1 MRSKKKRI
9 CGIVAICFTIFLFS
23 QAVLATPSESEIIDV
38 LSHNTEYFQ
47 QNDWF
52 GDILRS
58 LGWWLVSFL
67 RTICVMAEELY
78 LYCFKLL
85 TFSTSDNIQ
94 NLISSMQ
101 PMYHAILLLSITAV
115 GLMLMLFNSKFPN
128 FLRSILLTVAIVTC
142 SFYIISQLNKA
153 LYDTETDTGL
163 VTWAIGENHTVAN
176 DVVNANITDL
186 LYVDQKEENGLM
198 SFSKDNIENYHYPEL
213 TDEMFNSIRVRET
226 LNYKDEQLSEEGKE
240 LLKKRLKVTADATFT
255 LGDVKNGWGWNSEG
269 DDDTGNEFYYRY
281 HVNYPICILTLFA
294 FVAVYIAMSFVVVKI
309 IINLVIGQILSI
321 LYSADLTGSK
331 KTWMILNTMKDGYI
345 ALFLTALSV
354 RIYTLFQAWLNDLFV
369 DHGMVNAIIL
379 VLLAF
384 AIISGPSII
393 EKVTGQNVGVSG
405 GLGMMYAAKQAIHGA
420 ASIPGHLAS
429 AGKTLA
435 NGFGWAADK
444 AVKPMPGTP
453 SSFSSNGTGLPDNGK
468 DMPGLP
474 NSPNNPSGGGGSGS
488 ASVRNTGEN
497 QSGNNLEGL
506 QKEHG
511 LEAEMKKMSNATS
524 AQGKYDS
531 MIESMNEAPSELQ
544 DDSIAKKMQEN
555 LNKESTDNLDEKPEQ
570 LDGAMQKMSQGTQE
584 LGEKDR
590 LNMAT
595 SDLDNI
601 MKEMQGN
608 QGVSGEKSSL
618 NEATS
623 GLDNT
628 MKEMQG
634 NQGVSGEKSS
644 LNETTSGLDNTMKEM
659 QGNQGVSGEKSSLNE
674 TNSGLDNTMKEMQ
687 GNQRVSGEKS
697 SLNET
702 TLGLDNT
709 MKEMQGNQGVSGEK
723 SSLNETNSGLENSMK
738 EMPGNQRVSEKKSSL
753 NEASSGLENNM
764 KEMSGSQGVSEAKSS
779 LNEATSGL
787 DNTVKEVQGNQT
799 VTGENP
805 NRTSDGL
812 GKTMQETSGGIS
824 SNTSSAGTE
833 TLEGTRTIEQGSSL
847 DGSYSMYGSNSNDL
861 SSNNVNNL
869 NPANT
874 GAGAS
879 IAEMQRQLRKAKK
892 IDEELKDTL
901 MDE

>member
-23 QAVLATPSESEIIDV
+23 QAVLATPSPVENEIIDV
-38 LSHNTEYFQ
+38 LSRNAEYFQ
-47 QNDWF
+47 QNDLF
-52 GDILRS
+52 GSIFRS
-58 LGWWLVSFL
+58 IGWWLVSFL
-67 RTICVMAEELY
+67 RTICVAAEELY

-176 DVVNANITDL
+176 DVVNANIIDL
-186 LYVDQKEENGLM
+186 LYVDQKEENGLL
-198 SFSKDNIENYHYPEL
+198 SFNKDNIENYHYPEL
-213 TDEMFNSIRVRET
+213 TDEMFNSIRVTEV
-226 LNYKDEQLSEEGKE
+226 LNYEDEQLSEAGKE
-240 LLKKRLKVTADATFT
+240 LLKKRLKVTAGAEFT
-255 LGDVKNGWGWNSEG
+255 TGDVSNGWGWNSEG
-269 DDDTGNEFYYRY
+269 DSDIGNEFYYRY
-281 HVNYPICILTLFA
+281 YVSYPICILTLFA
-294 FVAVYIAMSFVVVKI
+294 FAAVYLAMAFVVVKI

-354 RIYTLFQAWLNDLFV
+354 RIYTLFQAWLNDLLV
-369 DHGMVNAIIL
+369 DHGIINAIIL

-384 AIISGPSII
+384 AIICGPSII

-555 LNKESTDNLDEKPEQ
+555 LNKENTDNLDEKPEQ

-584 LGEKDR
+584 LGEKNN
-590 LNMAT
+590 LNMAA

-601 MKEMQGN
+601 MKEMPGN
-608 QGVSGEKSSL
+608 KDVSGEKSSL
-618 NEATS
+618 NEASS

-634 NQGVSGEKSS
+634 NQVASGEKNS
-644 LNETTSGLDNTMKEM
+644 LNEATAGLDNTMKEM
-659 QGNQGVSGEKSSLNE
+659 QGNQEASGEKSSLNE
-674 TNSGLDNTMKEMQ
+674 AS
-687 GNQRVSGEKS
+687 
-697 SLNET
+697 
-702 TLGLDNT
+702 
-709 MKEMQGNQGVSGEK
+709 
-723 SSLNETNSGLENSMK
+723 SGLENSMK
-738 EMPGNQRVSEKKSSL
+738 EMPGNQEVSRE
-753 NEASSGLENNM
+753 
-764 KEMSGSQGVSEAKSS
+764 KSS
-779 LNEATSGL
+779 LNEATAGL
-787 DNTVKEVQGNQT
+787 DDTVKEMQGNQT
-799 VTGENP
+799 STGENR
-805 NRTSDGL
+805 NGTSNEL
-812 GKTMQETSGGIS
+812 ETTMSETSEGIS
-824 SNTSSAGTE
+824 SNPSNTGKE
-833 TLEGTRTIEQGSSL
+833 TLEGARTIEQGSSL
-847 DGSYSMYGSNSNDL
+847 DGNYSMDGSNSNDF
-861 SSNNVNNL
+861 SGSTVNNL

-879 IAEMQRQLRKAKK
+879 IAEMQRQIKKAKK

>member
-309 IINLVIGQILSI
+309 ITNLVIGQILSI

-488 ASVRNTGEN
+488 GSASVRNTGEN

-555 LNKESTDNLDEKPEQ
+555 LNKENTDNLDEKPEQ

-584 LGEKDR
+584 LGEKNN
-590 LNMAT
+590 LNMAA

-601 MKEMQGN
+601 MKEMPGN
-608 QGVSGEKSSL
+608 KDVSGEKSSL
-618 NEATS
+618 NEASS

-634 NQGVSGEKSS
+634 NQVASGEKNS
-644 LNETTSGLDNTMKEM
+644 LNEATAGLDNTMKEM
-659 QGNQGVSGEKSSLNE
+659 QGNQVASGEKSSLNE
-674 TNSGLDNTMKEMQ
+674 AS
-687 GNQRVSGEKS
+687 
-697 SLNET
+697 
-702 TLGLDNT
+702 
-709 MKEMQGNQGVSGEK
+709 
-723 SSLNETNSGLENSMK
+723 SGLENSMK
-738 EMPGNQRVSEKKSSL
+738 EMPGNQEASGEKSSL
-753 NEASSGLENNM
+753 NEASSGLENSM
-764 KEMSGSQGVSEAKSS
+764 KEMPGNQEVSGEKSS
-779 LNEATSGL
+779 LNEATAGL
-787 DNTVKEVQGNQT
+787 DDTVKEMQGNQT
-799 VTGENP
+799 STGENL
-805 NRTSDGL
+805 NGTSNEL
-812 GKTMQETSGGIS
+812 ETTMSETSEGIS
-824 SNTSSAGTE
+824 SNPSNTGKE
-833 TLEGTRTIEQGSSL
+833 TLEGARTIEQGSSL
-847 DGSYSMYGSNSNDL
+847 DGSYSMDGW
-861 SSNNVNNL
+861 
-869 NPANT
+869 
-874 GAGAS
+874 
-879 IAEMQRQLRKAKK
+879 
-892 IDEELKDTL
+892 
-901 MDE
+901 

>member
-9 CGIVAICFTIFLFS
+9 CGIVAICFTIFLLS
-23 QAVLATPSESEIIDV
+23 QTVLAIPSPVENEIIDV
-38 LSHNTEYFQ
+38 LSRNAEYFQ
-47 QNDWF
+47 QNDLF
-52 GDILRS
+52 GSIFRS
-58 LGWWLVSFL
+58 IGWWLVSFL
-67 RTICVMAEELY
+67 RTICVAAEELY

-176 DVVNANITDL
+176 DVVNANIIDL
-186 LYVDQKEENGLM
+186 LYVDQKEENGLL
-198 SFSKDNIENYHYPEL
+198 SFNKDNIENYHYPEL
-213 TDEMFNSIRVRET
+213 TDEMFNSIRVTEV
-226 LNYKDEQLSEEGKE
+226 LNYEDEQLSEAGKE
-240 LLKKRLKVTADATFT
+240 LLKKRLKVTAGAEFT
-255 LGDVKNGWGWNSEG
+255 TGDVSNGWGWNSEG
-269 DDDTGNEFYYRY
+269 DSDIGNEFYYRY
-281 HVNYPICILTLFA
+281 YVSYPICILTLFA
-294 FVAVYIAMSFVVVKI
+294 FAAVYLAMAFVVVKI

-354 RIYTLFQAWLNDLFV
+354 RIYTLFQAWLNDLLV
-369 DHGMVNAIIL
+369 DHGIINAIIL

-384 AIISGPSII
+384 AIICGPSII

-488 ASVRNTGEN
+488 ASVRNTGKN

-555 LNKESTDNLDEKPEQ
+555 LNKENTDNLDEKPEQ

-584 LGEKDR
+584 LGEKNN
-590 LNMAT
+590 LNMAA

-601 MKEMQGN
+601 MKEMPGN
-608 QGVSGEKSSL
+608 KEVSGEKSSL
-618 NEATS
+618 NEASS
-623 GLDNT
+623 GLDNI
-628 MKEMQG
+628 
-634 NQGVSGEKSS
+634 
-644 LNETTSGLDNTMKEM
+644 
-659 QGNQGVSGEKSSLNE
+659 
-674 TNSGLDNTMKEMQ
+674 
-687 GNQRVSGEKS
+687 
-697 SLNET
+697 
-702 TLGLDNT
+702 
-709 MKEMQGNQGVSGEK
+709 
-723 SSLNETNSGLENSMK
+723 MK
-738 EMPGNQRVSEKKSSL
+738 EMPGNKEVSGEKSSL
-753 NEASSGLENNM
+753 NEASSGLENSM
-764 KEMSGSQGVSEAKSS
+764 KEMQGKQEASGEKNS

-787 DNTVKEVQGNQT
+787 ENTMKEMQGSQAVSGEKSSLNEASSGLENSMKEMQGNQT
-799 VTGENP
+799 STGENL
-805 NRTSDGL
+805 NGTSNEL
-812 GKTMQETSGGIS
+812 ETTMPETSEGICS
-824 SNTSSAGTE
+824 NPSNTGKE
-833 TLEGTRTIEQGSSL
+833 TLEGARTIEQGSSL
-847 DGSYSMYGSNSNDL
+847 DGNYSMDGSNSNDF
-861 SSNNVNNL
+861 SGSTVNNL

-879 IAEMQRQLRKAKK
+879 IAEMQRQLKKAKK
-892 IDEELKDTL
+892 IDEELKNTL

>member
-9 CGIVAICFTIFLFS
+9 CGIVAICFTIFLLS
-23 QAVLATPSESEIIDV
+23 QTVLAIPSPVENEIIDV
-38 LSHNTEYFQ
+38 LSRNAEYFQ
-47 QNDWF
+47 QNDLF
-52 GDILRS
+52 GSIFRS
-58 LGWWLVSFL
+58 IGWWLVSFL
-67 RTICVMAEELY
+67 RTICVAAEELY

-176 DVVNANITDL
+176 DVVNANIIDL
-186 LYVDQKEENGLM
+186 LYVDQKEENGLL
-198 SFSKDNIENYHYPEL
+198 SFNKDNIENYHYPEL
-213 TDEMFNSIRVRET
+213 TDEMFNSIRVTEV
-226 LNYKDEQLSEEGKE
+226 LNYEDEQLSEVGKE
-240 LLKKRLKVTADATFT
+240 LLKKRLKVTAGAEFT
-255 LGDVKNGWGWNSEG
+255 TGDVSNGWGWNSEG
-269 DDDTGNEFYYRY
+269 DSDIGNEFYYRY
-281 HVNYPICILTLFA
+281 YVSYPICILTLFA
-294 FVAVYIAMSFVVVKI
+294 FAAVYLAMAFVVVKI

-354 RIYTLFQAWLNDLFV
+354 RIYTLFQAWLNDLLV
-369 DHGMVNAIIL
+369 DHGIINAIIL

-384 AIISGPSII
+384 AIICGPSII

-497 QSGNNLEGL
+497 QSGNKPEGL

-555 LNKESTDNLDEKPEQ
+555 LNKENTDNLDEKPEQ

-584 LGEKDR
+584 LGEKNN
-590 LNMAT
+590 LNMAA

-601 MKEMQGN
+601 MKEMPGN
-608 QGVSGEKSSL
+608 KEVSGEKSSL
-618 NEATS
+618 NEASS

-634 NQGVSGEKSS
+634 NQVASGEKNS
-644 LNETTSGLDNTMKEM
+644 LNEATAGLDNTMKEM
-659 QGNQGVSGEKSSLNE
+659 QGNQVASGEKSSLNE
-674 TNSGLDNTMKEMQ
+674 AS
-687 GNQRVSGEKS
+687 
-697 SLNET
+697 
-702 TLGLDNT
+702 
-709 MKEMQGNQGVSGEK
+709 
-723 SSLNETNSGLENSMK
+723 SGLENSMK
-738 EMPGNQRVSEKKSSL
+738 EMPGNQEASGEKSSL
-753 NEASSGLENNM
+753 NEASSGLENSM
-764 KEMSGSQGVSEAKSS
+764 KEMPGNQEVSGEKSS
-779 LNEATSGL
+779 LNEATAGL
-787 DNTVKEVQGNQT
+787 DDTVKEMQGNQT
-799 VTGENP
+799 STGENL
-805 NRTSDGL
+805 NGTSNEL
-812 GKTMQETSGGIS
+812 ETTMSETSEGIS
-824 SNTSSAGTE
+824 SNPSNTGKE
-833 TLEGTRTIEQGSSL
+833 TLEGARTIEQGSSL
-847 DGSYSMYGSNSNDL
+847 DGSYSMDGSNSNDF
-861 SSNNVNNL
+861 SGSTVNNL

-879 IAEMQRQLRKAKK
+879 IAEMQRQLKKAKK

>member
-9 CGIVAICFTIFLFS
+9 CGIVAICFTIFLLS
-23 QAVLATPSESEIIDV
+23 QTVLAIPSPVENEIIDV
-38 LSHNTEYFQ
+38 LSRNAEYFQ
-47 QNDWF
+47 QNDLF
-52 GDILRS
+52 GSIFRS
-58 LGWWLVSFL
+58 IGWWLVSFL
-67 RTICVMAEELY
+67 RTICVAAEELY

-176 DVVNANITDL
+176 DVVNANIIDL
-186 LYVDQKEENGLM
+186 LYVDQKEENGLL
-198 SFSKDNIENYHYPEL
+198 SFNKDNIENYHYPEL
-213 TDEMFNSIRVRET
+213 TDEMFNSIRVTEV
-226 LNYKDEQLSEEGKE
+226 LNYEDEQLSEAGKE
-240 LLKKRLKVTADATFT
+240 LLKKRLKVTAGAEFT
-255 LGDVKNGWGWNSEG
+255 TGDVSNGWGWNSEG
-269 DDDTGNEFYYRY
+269 DSDIGNEFYYRY
-281 HVNYPICILTLFA
+281 YVSYPICILTLFA
-294 FVAVYIAMSFVVVKI
+294 FAAVYLAMAFVVVKI

-354 RIYTLFQAWLNDLFV
+354 RIYTLFQAWLNDLLV
-369 DHGMVNAIIL
+369 DHGIINAIIL

-384 AIISGPSII
+384 AIICGPSII

-488 ASVRNTGEN
+488 ASVRNTGKN

-511 LEAEMKKMSNATS
+511 LKAEMKKMSNATS

-555 LNKESTDNLDEKPEQ
+555 LNKENTDNLDEKPEQ

-584 LGEKDR
+584 LGEKNN
-590 LNMAT
+590 LNMAA

-601 MKEMQGN
+601 MKEMPGN
-608 QGVSGEKSSL
+608 KEVSGEKSSL
-618 NEATS
+618 NEASS
-623 GLDNT
+623 GLDNI
-628 MKEMQG
+628 
-634 NQGVSGEKSS
+634 
-644 LNETTSGLDNTMKEM
+644 
-659 QGNQGVSGEKSSLNE
+659 
-674 TNSGLDNTMKEMQ
+674 
-687 GNQRVSGEKS
+687 
-697 SLNET
+697 
-702 TLGLDNT
+702 
-709 MKEMQGNQGVSGEK
+709 
-723 SSLNETNSGLENSMK
+723 MK
-738 EMPGNQRVSEKKSSL
+738 EMPGNKEVSGEKSSL
-753 NEASSGLENNM
+753 NEASSGLENSM
-764 KEMSGSQGVSEAKSS
+764 KEMQGKQEASGEKNS

-787 DNTVKEVQGNQT
+787 ENTMKEMQGSQAVSGEKSSLNEASSGLENTMKEMQGNQT
-799 VTGENP
+799 STGENL
-805 NRTSDGL
+805 NGTSNEL
-812 GKTMQETSGGIS
+812 ETTMPETSEGICS
-824 SNTSSAGTE
+824 NPSNTGKE
-833 TLEGTRTIEQGSSL
+833 TLEGARTIEQGSSL
-847 DGSYSMYGSNSNDL
+847 DGNYSMDGSNSNDF
-861 SSNNVNNL
+861 SGSTVNNL

-879 IAEMQRQLRKAKK
+879 IAEMQRQLKKAKK
-892 IDEELKDTL
+892 IDEELKNTL

>member
-23 QAVLATPSESEIIDV
+23 QAVLATPSPVENEIIDV
-38 LSHNTEYFQ
+38 LSRNAEYFQ
-47 QNDWF
+47 QNDLF
-52 GDILRS
+52 GSVFRS
-58 LGWWLVSFL
+58 IGWWLVSFL
-67 RTICVMAEELY
+67 RTICVAAEELY

-85 TFSTSDNIQ
+85 SFSTSDNIQ

-176 DVVNANITDL
+176 DVVNANIIDL
-186 LYVDQKEENGLM
+186 LYVDQKEENGLL

-213 TDEMFNSIRVRET
+213 TDEMFNSIRVTEV
-226 LNYKDEQLSEEGKE
+226 LNYKDEQLSEAGKE
-240 LLKKRLKVTADATFT
+240 LLKKRLKVTAGAEFT
-255 LGDVKNGWGWNSEG
+255 TGDVSNGWGWNSEG
-269 DDDTGNEFYYRY
+269 DSDIGNEFYYRY
-281 HVNYPICILTLFA
+281 HVNYSICILTLFA
-294 FVAVYIAMSFVVVKI
+294 FVAVYLAMAFVVVKI

-369 DHGMVNAIIL
+369 DHGIINAIIL

-384 AIISGPSII
+384 AIICGPSII
-393 EKVTGQNVGVSG
+393 EKVTGQNVGLSG
-405 GLGMMYAAKQAIHGA
+405 GLGTMYAARQAVHGA

-453 SSFSSNGTGLPDNGK
+453 SSFSSGTGLPDNGK

-474 NSPNNPSGGGGSGS
+474 NSPNNPSGGGGGSS

-497 QSGNNLEGL
+497 QSANNPEGL
-506 QKEHG
+506 QKENG

-531 MIESMNEAPSELQ
+531 MIKSMNEAPSELQ

-555 LNKESTDNLDEKPEQ
+555 LNKENTDNLDEKPEQ
-570 LDGAMQKMSQGTQE
+570 LDSAMQKMSQGTQE
-584 LGEKDR
+584 LGEKNN

-601 MKEMQGN
+601 
-608 QGVSGEKSSL
+608 
-618 NEATS
+618 
-623 GLDNT
+623 
-628 MKEMQG
+628 
-634 NQGVSGEKSS
+634 
-644 LNETTSGLDNTMKEM
+644 MKEM

-702 TLGLDNT
+702 NSGLDNT

-738 EMPGNQRVSEKKSSL
+738 EMPGNQRVSEEKSSL

>member
-9 CGIVAICFTIFLFS
+9 CGIVAICFTIFLLS
-23 QAVLATPSESEIIDV
+23 QTVLAIPSPVENEIIDV
-38 LSHNTEYFQ
+38 LSRNAEYFQ
-47 QNDWF
+47 QNDLF
-52 GDILRS
+52 GSIFRS
-58 LGWWLVSFL
+58 IGWWLVSFL
-67 RTICVMAEELY
+67 RTICVAAEELY

-176 DVVNANITDL
+176 DVVNANIIDL
-186 LYVDQKEENGLM
+186 LYVDQKEENGLL
-198 SFSKDNIENYHYPEL
+198 SFNKDNIENYHYPEL
-213 TDEMFNSIRVRET
+213 TDEMFNSIRVTEV
-226 LNYKDEQLSEEGKE
+226 LNYEDEQLSEAGKE
-240 LLKKRLKVTADATFT
+240 LLKKRLKVTAGAEFT
-255 LGDVKNGWGWNSEG
+255 TGDVSNGWGWNSEG
-269 DDDTGNEFYYRY
+269 DSDIGNEFYYRY
-281 HVNYPICILTLFA
+281 YVSYPICILTLFA
-294 FVAVYIAMSFVVVKI
+294 FAAVYLAMAFVVVKI

-354 RIYTLFQAWLNDLFV
+354 RIYTLFQAWLNDLLV
-369 DHGMVNAIIL
+369 DHGIINAIIL

-384 AIISGPSII
+384 AIICGPSII

-488 ASVRNTGEN
+488 ASVRNTGKN

-555 LNKESTDNLDEKPEQ
+555 LNKENTDNLDEKPEQ

-584 LGEKDR
+584 LGEKNN
-590 LNMAT
+590 LNMAA

-601 MKEMQGN
+601 MKEMPGN
-608 QGVSGEKSSL
+608 KEVSGEKSSL
-618 NEATS
+618 NEASS
-623 GLDNT
+623 GLDNI
-628 MKEMQG
+628 
-634 NQGVSGEKSS
+634 
-644 LNETTSGLDNTMKEM
+644 
-659 QGNQGVSGEKSSLNE
+659 
-674 TNSGLDNTMKEMQ
+674 
-687 GNQRVSGEKS
+687 
-697 SLNET
+697 
-702 TLGLDNT
+702 
-709 MKEMQGNQGVSGEK
+709 
-723 SSLNETNSGLENSMK
+723 MK
-738 EMPGNQRVSEKKSSL
+738 EMPGNKEVSGEKSSL
-753 NEASSGLENNM
+753 NEASSGLENSM
-764 KEMSGSQGVSEAKSS
+764 KEMQGKQEASGEKNS

-787 DNTVKEVQGNQT
+787 ENTMKEMQGSQAVSGEKSSLNEASSGLENTMKEMQGNQT
-799 VTGENP
+799 STGENL
-805 NRTSDGL
+805 NGTSNEL
-812 GKTMQETSGGIS
+812 ETTMLETSEGICS
-824 SNTSSAGTE
+824 NPSNTGKE
-833 TLEGTRTIEQGSSL
+833 TLEGARTIEQESSL
-847 DGSYSMYGSNSNDL
+847 DGNYSMDGSNSNDF
-861 SSNNVNNL
+861 SGSTVNNL

-879 IAEMQRQLRKAKK
+879 IAEMQRQLKKAKK
-892 IDEELKDTL
+892 IDEELKNTL

>member
-9 CGIVAICFTIFLFS
+9 CGIVAICFTIFLLS
-23 QAVLATPSESEIIDV
+23 QTVLAIPSPVENEIIDV
-38 LSHNTEYFQ
+38 LSRNAEYFQ
-47 QNDWF
+47 QNDLF
-52 GDILRS
+52 GSIFRS
-58 LGWWLVSFL
+58 IGWWLVSFL
-67 RTICVMAEELY
+67 RTICVAAEELY

-176 DVVNANITDL
+176 DVVNANIIDL
-186 LYVDQKEENGLM
+186 LYVDQKEENGLL
-198 SFSKDNIENYHYPEL
+198 SFNKDNIENYHYPEL
-213 TDEMFNSIRVRET
+213 TDEMFNSIRVTEV
-226 LNYKDEQLSEEGKE
+226 LNYEDEQLSEVGKE
-240 LLKKRLKVTADATFT
+240 LLKKRLKVTAGAEFT
-255 LGDVKNGWGWNSEG
+255 TGDVSNGWGWNSEG
-269 DDDTGNEFYYRY
+269 DSDIGNEFYYRY
-281 HVNYPICILTLFA
+281 YVSYPICILTLFA
-294 FVAVYIAMSFVVVKI
+294 FAAVYLAMAFVVVKI

-354 RIYTLFQAWLNDLFV
+354 RIYTLFQAWLNDLLV
-369 DHGMVNAIIL
+369 DHGIINAIIL

-384 AIISGPSII
+384 AIICGPSII

-497 QSGNNLEGL
+497 QSGNNPEGL

-511 LEAEMKKMSNATS
+511 LEVEMKKMSNATS

-544 DDSIAKKMQEN
+544 DDSIVKKMQEN
-555 LNKESTDNLDEKPEQ
+555 LNKENTDNLDEKPEQ

-584 LGEKDR
+584 LGEKNN
-590 LNMAT
+590 LNMAA

-601 MKEMQGN
+601 MKEMPGN
-608 QGVSGEKSSL
+608 KEVSGEKSSL
-618 NEATS
+618 NEASS

-634 NQGVSGEKSS
+634 NQVASGEKNS
-644 LNETTSGLDNTMKEM
+644 LNEATAGLDNTMKEM
-659 QGNQGVSGEKSSLNE
+659 QGNQVASGEKSSLNE
-674 TNSGLDNTMKEMQ
+674 AS
-687 GNQRVSGEKS
+687 
-697 SLNET
+697 
-702 TLGLDNT
+702 
-709 MKEMQGNQGVSGEK
+709 
-723 SSLNETNSGLENSMK
+723 SGLENSMK
-738 EMPGNQRVSEKKSSL
+738 EMPGNQEASGEKSSL
-753 NEASSGLENNM
+753 NEASSGLENSM
-764 KEMSGSQGVSEAKSS
+764 KEMPGNQEVSGEKSS
-779 LNEATSGL
+779 LNEATAGL
-787 DNTVKEVQGNQT
+787 DDTVKEMQGNQT
-799 VTGENP
+799 STGENL
-805 NRTSDGL
+805 NGTSNEL
-812 GKTMQETSGGIS
+812 ETTMSETSEGIS
-824 SNTSSAGTE
+824 SNPSNTGKE
-833 TLEGTRTIEQGSSL
+833 TLEGARTIEQGSSL
-847 DGSYSMYGSNSNDL
+847 DGSYSMDGSNSNDF
-861 SSNNVNNL
+861 SGSTVNNL

-879 IAEMQRQLRKAKK
+879 IAEMQRQLKKAKK

>member
-309 IINLVIGQILSI
+309 ITNLVIGQILSI

-488 ASVRNTGEN
+488 GSASVRNTGEN

-555 LNKESTDNLDEKPEQ
+555 LNKENTDNLDEKPEQ

-584 LGEKDR
+584 LGEKNN
-590 LNMAT
+590 LNMAA

-601 MKEMQGN
+601 MKEMPGN
-608 QGVSGEKSSL
+608 KDVSGEKSSL
-618 NEATS
+618 NEASS

-634 NQGVSGEKSS
+634 NQVASGEKNS
-644 LNETTSGLDNTMKEM
+644 LNEATAGLDNTMKEM
-659 QGNQGVSGEKSSLNE
+659 QGNQVASGEKSSLNE
-674 TNSGLDNTMKEMQ
+674 AS
-687 GNQRVSGEKS
+687 
-697 SLNET
+697 
-702 TLGLDNT
+702 
-709 MKEMQGNQGVSGEK
+709 
-723 SSLNETNSGLENSMK
+723 SGLENSMK
-738 EMPGNQRVSEKKSSL
+738 EMPGNQEASGEKSSL
-753 NEASSGLENNM
+753 NEASSGLENSM
-764 KEMSGSQGVSEAKSS
+764 KEMPGNQEVSGEKSS
-779 LNEATSGL
+779 LNEATAGL
-787 DNTVKEVQGNQT
+787 DDTVKEMQGNQT
-799 VTGENP
+799 STGENL
-805 NRTSDGL
+805 NGTSNEL
-812 GKTMQETSGGIS
+812 ETTMSETSEGIS
-824 SNTSSAGTE
+824 SNPSNTGKE
-833 TLEGTRTIEQGSSL
+833 TLEGARTIEQGSSL
-847 DGSYSMYGSNSNDL
+847 DGSYSMDGSNSNDF
-861 SSNNVNNL
+861 SGSTVNNL

-879 IAEMQRQLRKAKK
+879 IAEMQRQLKKAKK

>member
-9 CGIVAICFTIFLFS
+9 CGIVAICFTIFLLS
-23 QAVLATPSESEIIDV
+23 QTVLAIPSPVENEIIDV
-38 LSHNTEYFQ
+38 LSRNAEYFQ
-47 QNDWF
+47 QNDLF
-52 GDILRS
+52 GSIFRS
-58 LGWWLVSFL
+58 IGWWLVSFL
-67 RTICVMAEELY
+67 RTICVAAEELY

-176 DVVNANITDL
+176 DVVNANIIDL
-186 LYVDQKEENGLM
+186 LYVDQKEENGLL
-198 SFSKDNIENYHYPEL
+198 SFNKDNIENYHYPEL
-213 TDEMFNSIRVRET
+213 TDEMFNSIRVTEV
-226 LNYKDEQLSEEGKE
+226 LNYEDEQLSEAGKE
-240 LLKKRLKVTADATFT
+240 LLKKRLKVTAGAEFT
-255 LGDVKNGWGWNSEG
+255 TGDVSNGWGWNSEG
-269 DDDTGNEFYYRY
+269 DSDIGNEFYYRY
-281 HVNYPICILTLFA
+281 YVSYLICILTLFA
-294 FVAVYIAMSFVVVKI
+294 FAAVYLAMAFVVVKI

-354 RIYTLFQAWLNDLFV
+354 RIYTLFQAWLNDLLV
-369 DHGMVNAIIL
+369 DHGIINAIIL

-384 AIISGPSII
+384 AIICGPSII

-488 ASVRNTGEN
+488 ASVRNTGKN

-555 LNKESTDNLDEKPEQ
+555 LNKENTDNLDEKPEQ

-584 LGEKDR
+584 LGEKNN
-590 LNMAT
+590 LNMAA

-601 MKEMQGN
+601 MKEMPGN
-608 QGVSGEKSSL
+608 KEVSGEKSSL
-618 NEATS
+618 NEASS
-623 GLDNT
+623 GLDNI
-628 MKEMQG
+628 
-634 NQGVSGEKSS
+634 
-644 LNETTSGLDNTMKEM
+644 
-659 QGNQGVSGEKSSLNE
+659 
-674 TNSGLDNTMKEMQ
+674 
-687 GNQRVSGEKS
+687 
-697 SLNET
+697 
-702 TLGLDNT
+702 
-709 MKEMQGNQGVSGEK
+709 
-723 SSLNETNSGLENSMK
+723 MK
-738 EMPGNQRVSEKKSSL
+738 EMPGNKEVSGEKSSL
-753 NEASSGLENNM
+753 NEASSGLENSM
-764 KEMSGSQGVSEAKSS
+764 KEMQGKQEASGEKNS

-787 DNTVKEVQGNQT
+787 ENTMKEMQGSQAVSGEKSSLNEASSGLENTMKEMQGNQT
-799 VTGENP
+799 STGENL
-805 NRTSDGL
+805 NGTSNEL
-812 GKTMQETSGGIS
+812 ETTMPETSEGICS
-824 SNTSSAGTE
+824 NPSNTGKE
-833 TLEGTRTIEQGSSL
+833 TLEGARTIEQGSSL
-847 DGSYSMYGSNSNDL
+847 DGNYSMDGSNSNDF
-861 SSNNVNNL
+861 SGSTVNNL

-879 IAEMQRQLRKAKK
+879 IAEMQRQLKKAKK
-892 IDEELKDTL
+892 IDEELKNTL

>member
-9 CGIVAICFTIFLFS
+9 CGIVAICFTIFLLS
-23 QAVLATPSESEIIDV
+23 QTVLAIPSPVENEIIDV
-38 LSHNTEYFQ
+38 LSRNAEYFQ
-47 QNDWF
+47 QNDLF
-52 GDILRS
+52 GSIFRS
-58 LGWWLVSFL
+58 IGWWLVSFL
-67 RTICVMAEELY
+67 RTICVAAEELY

-176 DVVNANITDL
+176 DVVNANIIDL
-186 LYVDQKEENGLM
+186 LYVDQKEENGLL
-198 SFSKDNIENYHYPEL
+198 SFNKDNIENYHYPEL
-213 TDEMFNSIRVRET
+213 TDEMFNSIRVTEV
-226 LNYKDEQLSEEGKE
+226 LNYEDEQLSEAGKE
-240 LLKKRLKVTADATFT
+240 LLKKRLKVTAGAEFT
-255 LGDVKNGWGWNSEG
+255 TGDVSNGWGWNSEG
-269 DDDTGNEFYYRY
+269 DSDIGNEFYYRY
-281 HVNYPICILTLFA
+281 YVSYPICILTLFA
-294 FVAVYIAMSFVVVKI
+294 FAAVYLAMAFVVVKI

-354 RIYTLFQAWLNDLFV
+354 RIYTLFQAWLNDLLV
-369 DHGMVNAIIL
+369 DHGIINAIIL

-384 AIISGPSII
+384 AIICGPSII

-488 ASVRNTGEN
+488 ASVRNTGKN

-555 LNKESTDNLDEKPEQ
+555 LNKENTDNLDEKPEQ

-584 LGEKDR
+584 LGEKNN
-590 LNMAT
+590 LNMAA

-601 MKEMQGN
+601 MKEMPGN
-608 QGVSGEKSSL
+608 KEVSGEKSSL
-618 NEATS
+618 NEASS
-623 GLDNT
+623 GLDNI
-628 MKEMQG
+628 
-634 NQGVSGEKSS
+634 
-644 LNETTSGLDNTMKEM
+644 
-659 QGNQGVSGEKSSLNE
+659 
-674 TNSGLDNTMKEMQ
+674 
-687 GNQRVSGEKS
+687 
-697 SLNET
+697 
-702 TLGLDNT
+702 
-709 MKEMQGNQGVSGEK
+709 
-723 SSLNETNSGLENSMK
+723 MK
-738 EMPGNQRVSEKKSSL
+738 EMPGNKEVSGEKSSL
-753 NEASSGLENNM
+753 NEASSGLENSM
-764 KEMSGSQGVSEAKSS
+764 KEMQGKQEASGEKNS

-787 DNTVKEVQGNQT
+787 ENTMKEMQGSQAVSGEKSSLNEASSGLENTMKEMQGNQT
-799 VTGENP
+799 STGENL
-805 NRTSDGL
+805 NGTSNEL
-812 GKTMQETSGGIS
+812 ETTMPETSEGICS
-824 SNTSSAGTE
+824 NPSNTGKE
-833 TLEGTRTIEQGSSL
+833 TLEGARTIEQESSL
-847 DGSYSMYGSNSNDL
+847 DGNYSMDGSNSNDF
-861 SSNNVNNL
+861 SGSTVNNL

-879 IAEMQRQLRKAKK
+879 IAEMQRQLKKAKK
-892 IDEELKDTL
+892 IDEELKNTL

>member
-309 IINLVIGQILSI
+309 ITNLVIGQILSI

-488 ASVRNTGEN
+488 GSASVRNTGEN

-555 LNKESTDNLDEKPEQ
+555 LNKENTDNLDEKPEQ

-584 LGEKDR
+584 LGEKNN
-590 LNMAT
+590 LNMAA

-601 MKEMQGN
+601 MKEMPGN
-608 QGVSGEKSSL
+608 KEVSGEKSSL
-618 NEATS
+618 NEASS

-634 NQGVSGEKSS
+634 NQVASGEKNS
-644 LNETTSGLDNTMKEM
+644 LNEATAGLDNTMKEM
-659 QGNQGVSGEKSSLNE
+659 QGNQVASGEKSSLNE
-674 TNSGLDNTMKEMQ
+674 AS
-687 GNQRVSGEKS
+687 
-697 SLNET
+697 
-702 TLGLDNT
+702 
-709 MKEMQGNQGVSGEK
+709 
-723 SSLNETNSGLENSMK
+723 SGLENSMK
-738 EMPGNQRVSEKKSSL
+738 EMPGNQEASGEKSSL
-753 NEASSGLENNM
+753 NEASSGLENSM
-764 KEMSGSQGVSEAKSS
+764 KEMPGNQEVSGEKSS
-779 LNEATSGL
+779 LNEATAGL
-787 DNTVKEVQGNQT
+787 DDTVKEMQGNQT
-799 VTGENP
+799 STGENL
-805 NRTSDGL
+805 NGTSNEL
-812 GKTMQETSGGIS
+812 ETTMSETSEGIS
-824 SNTSSAGTE
+824 SNPSNTGKE
-833 TLEGTRTIEQGSSL
+833 TLEGARTIEQGSSL
-847 DGSYSMYGSNSNDL
+847 DGSYSMDGSNSNDF
-861 SSNNVNNL
+861 SGSTVNNL

-879 IAEMQRQLRKAKK
+879 IAEMQRQLKKAKK

>member
-9 CGIVAICFTIFLFS
+9 CGIVAICFTIFLLS
-23 QAVLATPSESEIIDV
+23 QTVLAIPSPVENEIIDV
-38 LSHNTEYFQ
+38 LSRNAEYFQ
-47 QNDWF
+47 QNDLF
-52 GDILRS
+52 GSIFRS
-58 LGWWLVSFL
+58 IGWWLVSFL
-67 RTICVMAEELY
+67 RTICVAAEELY

-176 DVVNANITDL
+176 DVVNANIIDL
-186 LYVDQKEENGLM
+186 LYVDQKEENGLL
-198 SFSKDNIENYHYPEL
+198 SFNKDNIENYHYPEL
-213 TDEMFNSIRVRET
+213 TDEMFNSIRVTEV
-226 LNYKDEQLSEEGKE
+226 LNYEDEQLSEAGKE
-240 LLKKRLKVTADATFT
+240 LLKKRLKVTAGAEFT
-255 LGDVKNGWGWNSEG
+255 TGDVSNGWGWNSEG
-269 DDDTGNEFYYRY
+269 DSDIGNEFYYRY
-281 HVNYPICILTLFA
+281 YVSYPICILTLFA
-294 FVAVYIAMSFVVVKI
+294 FAAVYLAMAFVVVKI

-354 RIYTLFQAWLNDLFV
+354 RIYTLFQAWLNDLLV
-369 DHGMVNAIIL
+369 DHGIINAIIL

-384 AIISGPSII
+384 AIICGPSII

-488 ASVRNTGEN
+488 ASVRNTGKN

-555 LNKESTDNLDEKPEQ
+555 LNKENTDNLDEKPEQ

-584 LGEKDR
+584 LGEKNN
-590 LNMAT
+590 LNMAA

-601 MKEMQGN
+601 MKEMPGN
-608 QGVSGEKSSL
+608 KEVSGEKSSL
-618 NEATS
+618 NEASS
-623 GLDNT
+623 GLDNI
-628 MKEMQG
+628 
-634 NQGVSGEKSS
+634 
-644 LNETTSGLDNTMKEM
+644 
-659 QGNQGVSGEKSSLNE
+659 
-674 TNSGLDNTMKEMQ
+674 
-687 GNQRVSGEKS
+687 
-697 SLNET
+697 
-702 TLGLDNT
+702 
-709 MKEMQGNQGVSGEK
+709 
-723 SSLNETNSGLENSMK
+723 MK
-738 EMPGNQRVSEKKSSL
+738 EMPGNKEVSGEKSSL
-753 NEASSGLENNM
+753 NEASSGLENSM
-764 KEMSGSQGVSEAKSS
+764 KEMQGKQEASGEKNS

-787 DNTVKEVQGNQT
+787 ENTMKEMQGSQAVSGEKSRLNEASSGLENTMKEMQGNQT
-799 VTGENP
+799 STGENL
-805 NRTSDGL
+805 NGTSNEL
-812 GKTMQETSGGIS
+812 ETTMPETSEGICS
-824 SNTSSAGTE
+824 NPSNTGKE
-833 TLEGTRTIEQGSSL
+833 TLEGARTIEQESSL
-847 DGSYSMYGSNSNDL
+847 DGNYSMDGSNSNDF
-861 SSNNVNNL
+861 SGSTVNNL

-879 IAEMQRQLRKAKK
+879 IAEMQRQLKKAKK
-892 IDEELKDTL
+892 IDEELKNTL

>member
-1 MRSKKKRI
+1 MRSKKKQI

-23 QAVLATPSESEIIDV
+23 QAVLATPSPVENEIIDV
-38 LSHNTEYFQ
+38 LSRNAEYFQ
-47 QNDWF
+47 QNDLF
-52 GDILRS
+52 GSIFRS
-58 LGWWLVSFL
+58 IGWWLVSFL
-67 RTICVMAEELY
+67 RTICVAAEELY

-176 DVVNANITDL
+176 DVVNANIIDL
-186 LYVDQKEENGLM
+186 LYVDQKEENGLL
-198 SFSKDNIENYHYPEL
+198 SFNKDNIENYHYPEL
-213 TDEMFNSIRVRET
+213 TDEMFNSIRVTEV
-226 LNYKDEQLSEEGKE
+226 LNYEDEQLSEAGKE
-240 LLKKRLKVTADATFT
+240 LLKKRLKVTASAEFT
-255 LGDVKNGWGWNSEG
+255 TGDVSNGWGWNSEG
-269 DDDTGNEFYYRY
+269 DSDIGNEFYYRY
-281 HVNYPICILTLFA
+281 YVSYPICILTLFA
-294 FVAVYIAMSFVVVKI
+294 FAAVYLAMAFVVVKI

-354 RIYTLFQAWLNDLFV
+354 RIYTLFQAWLNDLLV
-369 DHGMVNAIIL
+369 DHGIINAIIL

-488 ASVRNTGEN
+488 ASVGNTGEN

-555 LNKESTDNLDEKPEQ
+555 LNKENTDNLDEKPEQ

-584 LGEKDR
+584 LGEKNN
-590 LNMAT
+590 LNMAA

-601 MKEMQGN
+601 MKEMPGNKEVSGEKSSLNEASSGLENTMKEMQGKQEASGEKNSLNEATSGLENTMKEMQGRQAASGEKSSLNEASSGLENSMKEMPGN
-608 QGVSGEKSSL
+608 QEVSGEKSSL

-623 GLDNT
+623 GLDDT
-628 MKEMQG
+628 VKEMQG
-634 NQGVSGEKSS
+634 NQ
-644 LNETTSGLDNTMKEM
+644 TS
-659 QGNQGVSGEKSSLNE
+659 
-674 TNSGLDNTMKEMQ
+674 
-687 GNQRVSGEKS
+687 
-697 SLNET
+697 
-702 TLGLDNT
+702 
-709 MKEMQGNQGVSGEK
+709 
-723 SSLNETNSGLENSMK
+723 
-738 EMPGNQRVSEKKSSL
+738 
-753 NEASSGLENNM
+753 
-764 KEMSGSQGVSEAKSS
+764 
-779 LNEATSGL
+779 
-787 DNTVKEVQGNQT
+787 
-799 VTGENP
+799 TGENL
-805 NRTSDGL
+805 NGTSNEL
-812 GKTMQETSGGIS
+812 ETTMPETSEGICS
-824 SNTSSAGTE
+824 NPSNTGKE
-833 TLEGTRTIEQGSSL
+833 TLEGARTIEQGSSL
-847 DGSYSMYGSNSNDL
+847 DGNYSMDGSNSNDF
-861 SSNNVNNL
+861 SGSTVNNL

-879 IAEMQRQLRKAKK
+879 IAEMQRQLKKAKK
-892 IDEELKDTL
+892 IDEELKNTL

>member
-9 CGIVAICFTIFLFS
+9 CGIVAICFTIFLLS
-23 QAVLATPSESEIIDV
+23 QTVLAIPSPVENEIIDV
-38 LSHNTEYFQ
+38 LSRNAEYFQ
-47 QNDWF
+47 QNDLF
-52 GDILRS
+52 GSIFRS
-58 LGWWLVSFL
+58 IGWWLVSFL
-67 RTICVMAEELY
+67 RTICVAAEELY

-176 DVVNANITDL
+176 DVVNANIIDL
-186 LYVDQKEENGLM
+186 LYVDQKEENGLL
-198 SFSKDNIENYHYPEL
+198 SFNKDNIENYHYPEL
-213 TDEMFNSIRVRET
+213 TDEMFNSIRVTEV
-226 LNYKDEQLSEEGKE
+226 LNYEDEQLSEAGKE
-240 LLKKRLKVTADATFT
+240 LLKKRLKVTAGAEFT
-255 LGDVKNGWGWNSEG
+255 TGDVSNGWGWNSEG
-269 DDDTGNEFYYRY
+269 DSDIGNEFYYRY
-281 HVNYPICILTLFA
+281 YVSYPICILTLFA
-294 FVAVYIAMSFVVVKI
+294 FAAVYLAMAFVVVKI

-354 RIYTLFQAWLNDLFV
+354 RIYTLFQAWLNDLLV
-369 DHGMVNAIIL
+369 DHGIINAIIL

-384 AIISGPSII
+384 AIICGPSII

-488 ASVRNTGEN
+488 ASVRNTGKN

-555 LNKESTDNLDEKPEQ
+555 LNKENTDNLDEKPEQ

-584 LGEKDR
+584 LGEKNN
-590 LNMAT
+590 LNMAA

-601 MKEMQGN
+601 MKEMPGN
-608 QGVSGEKSSL
+608 KEVSGEKSSL
-618 NEATS
+618 NEASS
-623 GLDNT
+623 GLDNI
-628 MKEMQG
+628 
-634 NQGVSGEKSS
+634 
-644 LNETTSGLDNTMKEM
+644 
-659 QGNQGVSGEKSSLNE
+659 
-674 TNSGLDNTMKEMQ
+674 
-687 GNQRVSGEKS
+687 
-697 SLNET
+697 
-702 TLGLDNT
+702 
-709 MKEMQGNQGVSGEK
+709 
-723 SSLNETNSGLENSMK
+723 MK
-738 EMPGNQRVSEKKSSL
+738 EMPGNKEVSGEKSSL
-753 NEASSGLENNM
+753 NEASSGLENSM
-764 KEMSGSQGVSEAKSS
+764 KEMQGKQEASGEKNS

-787 DNTVKEVQGNQT
+787 ENTMKEMQGSQAVSGEKSSLNEASSGLENTMKEMQGNQT
-799 VTGENP
+799 STGENL
-805 NRTSDGL
+805 NGTSNEL
-812 GKTMQETSGGIS
+812 ETTMPETSEGICS
-824 SNTSSAGTE
+824 NPSNTGKE
-833 TLEGTRTIEQGSSL
+833 TLEGARTIEQGSSL
-847 DGSYSMYGSNSNDL
+847 DGNYSMDGSNSNDF
-861 SSNNVNNL
+861 SGSTVNNL

-879 IAEMQRQLRKAKK
+879 IAEMQRQLKKAKK
-892 IDEELKDTL
+892 IDEELKNTL

>member
-9 CGIVAICFTIFLFS
+9 CGIVAICFMIFLFS
-23 QAVLATPSESEIIDV
+23 QAVLAIPSEDEIIDV

-52 GDILRS
+52 GDIIRS
-58 LGWWLVSFL
+58 LGWWLVSGL
-67 RTICVMAEELY
+67 RTICVTAEELY
-78 LYCFKLL
+78 LYCFELL

-128 FLRSILLTVAIVTC
+128 FLRSILLTVAVVTC

-309 IINLVIGQILSI
+309 ITNLVIGQILSI

-488 ASVRNTGEN
+488 GSASVRNTGEN

-555 LNKESTDNLDEKPEQ
+555 LNKENTDNLDEKPEQ

-584 LGEKDR
+584 LGEKNN
-590 LNMAT
+590 LNMAA

-601 MKEMQGN
+601 MKEMPGN
-608 QGVSGEKSSL
+608 KEVSGEKSSL
-618 NEATS
+618 NEASS

-634 NQGVSGEKSS
+634 NQVASGEKNS
-644 LNETTSGLDNTMKEM
+644 LNEATAGLDNTMKEM
-659 QGNQGVSGEKSSLNE
+659 QGNQVASGEKSSLNE
-674 TNSGLDNTMKEMQ
+674 AS
-687 GNQRVSGEKS
+687 
-697 SLNET
+697 
-702 TLGLDNT
+702 
-709 MKEMQGNQGVSGEK
+709 
-723 SSLNETNSGLENSMK
+723 SGLENSMK
-738 EMPGNQRVSEKKSSL
+738 EMPGNQEASGEKSSL
-753 NEASSGLENNM
+753 NEASSGLENSM
-764 KEMSGSQGVSEAKSS
+764 KEMPGNQEVSGEKSS
-779 LNEATSGL
+779 LNEATAGL
-787 DNTVKEVQGNQT
+787 DDTVKEMQGNQT
-799 VTGENP
+799 STGENL
-805 NRTSDGL
+805 NGTSNEL
-812 GKTMQETSGGIS
+812 ETTMSETSEGIS
-824 SNTSSAGTE
+824 SNPSNTGKE
-833 TLEGTRTIEQGSSL
+833 TLEGARTIEQGSSL
-847 DGSYSMYGSNSNDL
+847 DGSYSMDGSNSNDF
-861 SSNNVNNL
+861 SGSTVNNL

-879 IAEMQRQLRKAKK
+879 IAEMQRQLKKAKK

>member
-1 MRSKKKRI
+1 MSRGLGDVYKR
-9 CGIVAICFTIFLFS
+9 
-23 QAVLATPSESEIIDV
+23 Q
-38 LSHNTEYFQ
+38 
-47 QNDWF
+47 
-52 GDILRS
+52 
-58 LGWWLVSFL
+58 
-67 RTICVMAEELY
+67 
-78 LYCFKLL
+78 
-85 TFSTSDNIQ
+85 
-94 NLISSMQ
+94 
-101 PMYHAILLLSITAV
+101 
-115 GLMLMLFNSKFPN
+115 
-128 FLRSILLTVAIVTC
+128 
-142 SFYIISQLNKA
+142 
-153 LYDTETDTGL
+153 
-163 VTWAIGENHTVAN
+163 
-176 DVVNANITDL
+176 
-186 LYVDQKEENGLM
+186 
-198 SFSKDNIENYHYPEL
+198 DNIENYHYPEL
-213 TDEMFNSIRVRET
+213 TDEMFNSIRVTEV
-226 LNYKDEQLSEEGKE
+226 LNYEDEQLSEAGKE
-240 LLKKRLKVTADATFT
+240 LLKKRLKVTAGAEFT
-255 LGDVKNGWGWNSEG
+255 TGDVSNGWGWNSEG
-269 DDDTGNEFYYRY
+269 DSDIGNEFYYRY
-281 HVNYPICILTLFA
+281 YVSYPICILTLFA
-294 FVAVYIAMSFVVVKI
+294 FAAVYLAMAFVVVKI

-354 RIYTLFQAWLNDLFV
+354 RIYTLFQAWLNDLLV
-369 DHGMVNAIIL
+369 DHGIINAIIL

-384 AIISGPSII
+384 AIICGPSII

-497 QSGNNLEGL
+497 QSGNNQEGL

-555 LNKESTDNLDEKPEQ
+555 LNKENTDNLDEKPEQ

-584 LGEKDR
+584 LGEKNN
-590 LNMAT
+590 LNMAA

-601 MKEMQGN
+601 MKEMPGN
-608 QGVSGEKSSL
+608 KEVSGEKSSL
-618 NEATS
+618 NEASSGLNNTMKEMQGNQVAS
-623 GLDNT
+623 GEKNSLNEATAGLDNT

-634 NQGVSGEKSS
+634 NQVASGEKSS
-644 LNETTSGLDNTMKEM
+644 LNEASSGLENSMKEIP
-659 QGNQGVSGEKSSLNE
+659 GNQEASGEKSSLNE
-674 TNSGLDNTMKEMQ
+674 AS
-687 GNQRVSGEKS
+687 
-697 SLNET
+697 
-702 TLGLDNT
+702 
-709 MKEMQGNQGVSGEK
+709 
-723 SSLNETNSGLENSMK
+723 SGLENSMK
-738 EMPGNQRVSEKKSSL
+738 EMPGNQEVSGE
-753 NEASSGLENNM
+753 
-764 KEMSGSQGVSEAKSS
+764 KSS
-779 LNEATSGL
+779 LNEATAGL
-787 DNTVKEVQGNQT
+787 DDTVKEMQGNQT
-799 VTGENP
+799 STGENL
-805 NRTSDGL
+805 NGTSNEL
-812 GKTMQETSGGIS
+812 ETTMSETSEGIS
-824 SNTSSAGTE
+824 SNPSNTGKE
-833 TLEGTRTIEQGSSL
+833 TLEGARTIEQGSSL
-847 DGSYSMYGSNSNDL
+847 DGSYSMDGSNSNDF
-861 SSNNVNNL
+861 SGSTVNNL

-879 IAEMQRQLRKAKK
+879 IAEMQRQLKKAKK